1 MQLSKKNMQI
11 ILLVI
16 LVVAGGAILTQL
28 TRKDDFTDEMNKG
41 QDAGINANSAESD
54 NVEMATE
61 KELFIDQEKCVGC
74 GRCVRLAPD
83 NFAMDNVQKKA
94 KVISQKNLESESVRQ
109 AIAGC
114 PKDAIA
120 LITK

>member
-1 MQLSKKNMQI
+1 MQI